1 MAGFVFSGSAMNY
14 FAILL
19 VLIAGAAWAGTGLA
33 AQDFFSKSSLTPMD
47 LTVFRMVCTGI
58 LMGLLTAAERKLGK
72 NIKAIRREPKLILSI
87 VIYGVGGLLAMH
99 YTYFASIAAG
109 NAAAATV
116 IQYTAPAMVIFWAVI
131 SGRRLPSFMEMAAVL
146 LAFGGTVLLVTG
158 GNTDRLSVPFDCVWL
173 GLLSA
178 FFFAVC
184 MVLPKHLMVKMD
196 NHFLI
201 AGGMLLGALAAW
213 LMDPVT
219 DFSGFFAEGVRFD
232 VFWIVILGTMVAFIC
247 YNAGLSR
254 LPQIVASVT
263 TTVEPAISV
272 IASYFLFHSHFGF
285 WEILGVLMV
294 LAATA
299 GPPLSEMGKR
309 KN

>member
-1 MAGFVFSGSAMNY
+1 MAGFVFSGGAMNY

-213 LMDPVT
+213 FMDPVT

-294 LAATA
+294 LAAIA
-299 GPPLSEMGKR
+299 GPPLSEMGK
-309 KN
+309 KK

>member
-184 MVLPKHLMVKMD
+184 MVLPKHLIVKMD

-213 LMDPVT
+213 FMDPVT

-294 LAATA
+294 LAAIA
-299 GPPLSEMGKR
+299 GPPLSEMGK
-309 KN
+309 KK

>member
-184 MVLPKHLMVKMD
+184 MVLPKHLIVKMD

-213 LMDPVT
+213 FMDPVT
-219 DFSGFFAEGVRFD
+219 DFSGFFAEDVRFD

-294 LAATA
+294 LAAIA
-299 GPPLSEMGKR
+299 GPPLSEMGK
-309 KN
+309 KK

>member
-173 GLLSA
+173 ALLSA

-213 LMDPVT
+213 FMDPVT

-294 LAATA
+294 LAAIA
-299 GPPLSEMGKR
+299 GPPLSEMGK
-309 KN
+309 KK

>member
-213 LMDPVT
+213 FMDPVT

-294 LAATA
+294 LAAIA
-299 GPPLSEMGKR
+299 GPPLSEMGR
-309 KN
+309 KK

>member
-1 MAGFVFSGSAMNY
+1 MNC

-33 AQDFFSKSSLTPMD
+33 AQDFFSKSILTPMD

-58 LMGLLTAAERKLGK
+58 LMGLLTAAERKMGK
-72 NIKAIRREPKLILSI
+72 NIKAIRREPKLIISI
-87 VIYGVGGLLAMH
+87 ILYGIGGLLAMH

-116 IQYTAPAMVIFWAVI
+116 IQYTAPAMVIFWTVI

-196 NHFLI
+196 NHFLLC
-201 AGGMLLGALAAW
+201 GGMLIGALAAF
-213 LMDPVT
+213 LIDPIT
-219 DFSGFFAEGVRFD
+219 DFSGFFAEGIRFD
-232 VFWIVILGTMVAFIC
+232 VFWIVILGTMVAFIS

-294 LAATA
+294 LGAIA
-299 GPPLSEMGKR
+299 GPPLSEMGK
-309 KN
+309 K